1 MGAASHVPKPW
12 PGATLPTTSH
22 TDDPFTGHMAEAWIT
37 SRQNI
42 SPKRLEAPGPDVSQ
56 LQQIFRSAA
65 SAPDHGL
72 VKPWRF
78 VIVPQDK
85 RALLAEVFAL
95 ALVDRDPGATLEQ
108 IETAR
113 EKAHRAPVLMLVVA
127 RLGNCEPPTPALER
141 MVSVGAA
148 DDSTSVTL
156 ITAWPALPSLTLVS
170 PMLTQASSAL
180 APVQQDILWAEHLLF
195 FFPLWMGDMP
205 ALTKAF
211 IEQVARPGF
220 AVGPDDARPFGH
232 KPLSGRSARVVVT
245 MGMPALVYRWFYR
258 ANSLKALE
266 RNVLGFIGYG
276 PIHETLIGQVD
287 TLGEAGVSTWLKRL
301 RRLGRQGD

>member
-72 VKPWRF
+72 VRPWRF
-78 VIVPQDK
+78 VIVSQDK

-95 ALVDRDPGATLEQ
+95 ALVDRDPSATLEQ

-127 RLGNCEPPTPALER
+127 QLGTCEPPIPSLER

-148 DDSTSVTL
+148 VQNMLLMAHGQGFGS
-156 ITAWPALPSLTLVS
+156 SLTSGQAMQSTRMRQLFGLATGEEAVCFLNIGTVS
-170 PMLTQASSAL
+170 RRKTQRRHPEVHS
-180 APVQQDILWAEHLLF
+180 F
-195 FFPLWMGDMP
+195 
-205 ALTKAF
+205 
-211 IEQVARPGF
+211 
-220 AVGPDDARPFGH
+220 
-232 KPLSGRSARVVVT
+232 
-245 MGMPALVYRWFYR
+245 
-258 ANSLKALE
+258 
-266 RNVLGFIGYG
+266 
-276 PIHETLIGQVD
+276 
-287 TLGEAGVSTWLKRL
+287 VSTL
-301 RRLGRQGD
+301 